1 MIEDKESIKEF
12 VIFMLPVGITV
23 LSVLSFLSRLSGR
36 EVIISLLW
44 LIYIILSGFLFLPLI
59 RMLLPTFKD
68 RGYAFSFAFG
78 GMLLPAFLMFVS
90 GVLFNTPFTR
100 LPCVIFAISLG
111 AVSVYFAAR
120 RRSDTLLFTEQEKRQ
135 ICAEISLI
143 VFIYCMFLWLISKNS
158 AAYGL
163 EKFMNQ

>member
-1 MIEDKESIKEF
+1 MFCASFCMQWEINGRKIGILRKRKRRGRVLNLIKDKESIKEF

-68 RGYAFSFAFG
+68 RRYAFSFAFG
-78 GMLLPAFLMFVS
+78 GMLLPAFLMFQKI
-90 GVLFNTPFTR
+90 L
-100 LPCVIFAISLG
+100 
-111 AVSVYFAAR
+111 
-120 RRSDTLLFTEQEKRQ
+120 
-135 ICAEISLI
+135 
-143 VFIYCMFLWLISKNS
+143 
-158 AAYGL
+158 
-163 EKFMNQ
+163 